1 MIVANEKGCELGA
14 LKNYKEAE
22 FSVGDENDFVITLK
36 SQVVNKDFL
45 WYESQV
51 FIPGTE
57 FGGIVKDI
65 TSLTKSKTVRFM
77 GDTWRGMLS
86 KKIISPPSGQDYLTV
101 SGELNEVLRKMLKE
115 HFGDWFVVP
124 EESTEVTVIYQFNRY
139 VTLLDGLTSLLE
151 SVNYKLSIKYIQGA
165 PGEAGYVEVSAAP
178 INNYSEEE
186 EYSQDCNIKMT
197 VRDYRRG
204 INHLICLGEGE
215 LKDRI
220 RVDLYIQKDGSIGKT
235 QYYKGLE
242 ERTDVYDY
250 SSADVAEL
258 EEDGEKRLKELAD
271 YKEFDMNIEKA
282 NLELGDIVSGRD
294 HITGLYVV
302 KPVIQKILKISTGK
316 ERIDYKLKG
325 D

>member
-124 EESTEVTVIYQFNRY
+124 EESTEVTVNYQFNRY

-258 EEDGEKRLKELAD
+258 
-271 YKEFDMNIEKA
+271 
-282 NLELGDIVSGRD
+282 
-294 HITGLYVV
+294 
-302 KPVIQKILKISTGK
+302 
-316 ERIDYKLKG
+316 
-325 D
+325 

>member
-1 MIVANEKGCELGA
+1 MIVANEKGCELGV
-14 LKNYKEAE
+14 LKNYKEVE
-22 FSVGDENDFVITLK
+22 FSVGAENDFVITLK
-36 SQVVNKDFL
+36 SQAVNKEFL

-65 TSLTKSKTVRFM
+65 INLTKSKTVKFM

-124 EESTEVTVIYQFNRY
+124 EESTEVTVNYQFNRY
-139 VTLLDGLTSLLE
+139 VTLLEGLTSLLE

-258 EEDGEKRLKELAD
+258 EEGGEKRLKELAD

>member
-1 MIVANEKGCELGA
+1 MIVANEKGCELGV
-14 LKNYKEAE
+14 LKNYKEVE
-22 FSVGDENDFVITLK
+22 FSVGAENDFVITLK
-36 SQVVNKDFL
+36 SQAVNKEFL
-45 WYESQV
+45 WYESKV

-65 TSLTKSKTVRFM
+65 ISLTKSKTVKFM

-124 EESTEVTVIYQFNRY
+124 EESTEVTVNYQFNRY
-139 VTLLDGLTSLLE
+139 VTLLEGLTSLLE

-258 EEDGEKRLKELAD
+258 EEGGEKRLKELAD

-302 KPVIQKILKISTGK
+302 KPVIQKILKIGTGK

>member
-1 MIVANEKGCELGA
+1 MIVANEKGCELGV
-14 LKNYKEAE
+14 LKNYKEVE
-22 FSVGDENDFVITLK
+22 FSVGAENDFVITLK
-36 SQVVNKDFL
+36 SQAVNKEFL

-65 TSLTKSKTVRFM
+65 ISLTKSKTVKFM

-124 EESTEVTVIYQFNRY
+124 EESTEVTVNYQFNRY
-139 VTLLDGLTSLLE
+139 VTLLEGLTSLLE

-204 INHLICLGEGE
+204 INHLICLGEGK

-258 EEDGEKRLKELAD
+258 EEGGEKRLKELAD

>member
-1 MIVANEKGCELGA
+1 MIVANEKGCELGV
-14 LKNYKEAE
+14 LKNYKEVE
-22 FSVGDENDFVITLK
+22 FSVGAENDFVITLK
-36 SQVVNKDFL
+36 SQAVNKEFL

-65 TSLTKSKTVRFM
+65 ISLTKSKTVKFM

-101 SGELNEVLRKMLKE
+101 SGELNEVIRKMLKE

-124 EESTEVTVIYQFNRY
+124 EESTEVTVKYQFNRY

-220 RVDLYIQKDGSIGKT
+220 RGDLYIQKDGSIGKT

-258 EEDGEKRLKELAD
+258 EEGGEKRLKELAD

>member
-258 EEDGEKRLKELAD
+258 EEGGEKRLKELAD

>member
-115 HFGDWFVVP
+115 HFGDWFVVT
-124 EESTEVTVIYQFNRY
+124 EESTEVTVNYQFNRY

-204 INHLICLGEGE
+204 INHLICLGKGE

-258 EEDGEKRLKELAD
+258 EEGGEKRLKELAD

>member
-22 FSVGDENDFVITLK
+22 FSVGDENDFVIVQKTLA
-36 SQVVNKDFL
+36 VNKDFL

-124 EESTEVTVIYQFNRY
+124 EESTEVTVNYQFNRY
-139 VTLLDGLTSLLE
+139 VTLLEGLTSLLE
-151 SVNYKLSIKYIQGA
+151 SVNHKLSIKYIQGA

-258 EEDGEKRLKELAD
+258 EEGGEKRLKELAD

>member
-14 LKNYKEAE
+14 LKNYKEVE
-22 FSVGDENDFVITLK
+22 FSVGAENDFVITLK
-36 SQVVNKDFL
+36 SQAVNKEFL

-65 TSLTKSKTVRFM
+65 ISLTKSKTVKFM

-124 EESTEVTVIYQFNRY
+124 EESTEVTVNYQFNRY
-139 VTLLDGLTSLLE
+139 VTLLEGLTSLLE

-258 EEDGEKRLKELAD
+258 EEGGEKRLKELAD

>member
-1 MIVANEKGCELGA
+1 MIVANKKGCELGA
-14 LKNYKEAE
+14 LKNYKEVE
-22 FSVGDENDFVITLK
+22 FSVGAENDFVITLE
-36 SQVVNKDFL
+36 SQAVNKEFL

-65 TSLTKSKTVRFM
+65 TSLTKSKTVKFM
-77 GDTWRGMLS
+77 GDTWRGMLN

-124 EESTEVTVIYQFNRY
+124 EESTEVTVKYQFNRY
-139 VTLLDGLTSLLE
+139 VTLLDGLTALLE

-165 PGEAGYVEVSAAP
+165 PGEAGYVEVSAVP

-258 EEDGEKRLKELAD
+258 EEGGEKRLKELAD

>member
-1 MIVANEKGCELGA
+1 MIVANEKGCELGV
-14 LKNYKEAE
+14 LKNYKEVE
-22 FSVGDENDFVITLK
+22 FSVGAENDFVITLK
-36 SQVVNKDFL
+36 SQAVNKEFL

-65 TSLTKSKTVRFM
+65 ISLTKSKTVKFM

-124 EESTEVTVIYQFNRY
+124 EESTEVTVNYQFNRY
-139 VTLLDGLTSLLE
+139 VTLLEGLTSLLE

-165 PGEAGYVEVSAAP
+165 PGEAGYVEVSAVP

-258 EEDGEKRLKELAD
+258 EEGGEKRLKELAD

>member
-1 MIVANEKGCELGA
+1 VIVANEKGCELGV
-14 LKNYKEAE
+14 LKNYKEVE
-22 FSVGDENDFVITLK
+22 FSVGAENDFVITLK
-36 SQVVNKDFL
+36 SQAVNKEFL

-65 TSLTKSKTVRFM
+65 ISLTKSKTVKFM

-124 EESTEVTVIYQFNRY
+124 EESTEVTVNYQFNRY
-139 VTLLDGLTSLLE
+139 VTLLEGLTSLLE

-258 EEDGEKRLKELAD
+258 EEGGEKRLKELAD

>member
-14 LKNYKEAE
+14 LKNYKEVE
-22 FSVGDENDFVITLK
+22 FSVGAENDFVITLE
-36 SQVVNKDFL
+36 SQAVNKEFL

-65 TSLTKSKTVRFM
+65 TSLTKSKTVKFM
-77 GDTWRGMLS
+77 GDTWRGMLN

-124 EESTEVTVIYQFNRY
+124 EESTEVTVKYQFNRY
-139 VTLLDGLTSLLE
+139 VTLLDGLTALLD
-151 SVNYKLSIKYIQGA
+151 SINYKLSIKYIQGA
-165 PGEAGYVEVSAAP
+165 PGEAGYVEVSAVP

-258 EEDGEKRLKELAD
+258 EEGGEKRLKELAD